1 MNSLISP
8 SFIPVSPPLRYL
20 YFQRISIMFKLVLWA
35 TLVFFSYG
43 SQLQIGTALLL
54 CVGRLALHAQ
64 FEPYRMTMDNAF
76 DYVTLTITALFGLG
90 GIMLQSMET
99 FKNFAIYRGDER
111 GSEASKSAISVV
123 EMALNIM
130 VVTVFVAFA
139 FFWLHSLW
147 LKRRKISAV
156 LRGVVQSAVQFMGK
170 RCPCMLRCAR
180 RCCSK
185 CCCSGVLNSRRNI
198 RATASSAASTTR
210 VGTRPITH
218 ENDTGGGLEMSVRS
232 GEIKRRT
239 RLASTN
245 QAGGAGGTGSAVA
258 SVGRTGSTE
267 FAPERNPM
275 WTGHE
280 KAGEEKPI
288 DESRNNRLNSLVRER
303 VSSGWQT
310 SLVETGSRAQNPL
323 HCKGGVEADSRRIKA
338 DRGPES
344 RETAPPRI
352 GRRERTW
359 SGNPVDH
366 LTKKDFE
373 SMDAVTGTGNV
384 TVRIVD
390 QAGDADDDAS
400 DGGADAS
407 GVGEVG
413 GGGAGEITTDNGCE
427 AKTIEV
433 GMEKETTAS
442 TLVQRRDDDNIMIEL

>member
-1 MNSLISP
+1 
-8 SFIPVSPPLRYL
+8 
-20 YFQRISIMFKLVLWA
+20 MFKLVLWA

-130 VVTVFVAFA
+130 VVAVFVAFA

-185 CCCSGVLNSRRNI
+185 CCCSGVLDSRRNI

-239 RLASTN
+239 RLGSTN
-245 QAGGAGGTGSAVA
+245 RAGGAGGTGSAVA

-288 DESRNNRLNSLVRER
+288 DESRNNRLSSLVRER

-323 HCKGGVEADSRRIKA
+323 HRKGGAKANSRRTKA
-338 DRGPES
+338 DNGVSDKTPWTFRSRRTKS

-352 GRRERTW
+352 GCSERTW

-373 SMDAVTGTGNV
+373 SMDAATGTGNV
-384 TVRIVD
+384 TVRI
-390 QAGDADDDAS
+390 GDADDGAS
-400 DGGADAS
+400 DGRGNAS
-407 GVGEVG
+407 GVGEVEEE
-413 GGGAGEITTDNGCE
+413 GAGEITADNGGE
-427 AKTIEV
+427 AKTIEA

-442 TLVQRRDDDNIMIEL
+442 TLLQRRDDNNITIDL